1 VTDSPVAAVRALL
14 PWWVPWGNVLLCVPV
29 GAVASTL
36 AAWVARAIATGPL
49 RKALRAGALDPQE
62 RARLEHPFRR
72 SVVPVW
78 IGSGLLFGT
87 TSLLFGNELSRM
99 PAALVF
105 VVVAVA
111 SWWAPTLVLGR
122 RRRDPAKPRATWRQ
136 RVLVVALLLLL
147 YLRLPLTVAMCAAI
161 GFELDATAWIA
172 IAVGG
177 LAFVVHWTLGVGF
190 LLRALRIVRPASDR
204 LRAAVALAAERCKTR
219 APAAFELDAPL
230 ATAFALPAS
239 RCVVV
244 TTRTLEFLDE
254 RELASICTHE
264 VAHLTEGRL
273 AGVGRNS
280 IDLLLLSIAFFR
292 PILLW
297 IGLLPAAGLVVAA
310 YVMALV
316 VGRFTVARGET
327 RADAIAHAAEGDGG
341 VYLAALEKLH
351 REAGLPLTMTKHAHG
366 RRGFL
371 RMVFGRGGVHGS
383 FVERAAALGAEPPRD
398 LRSPS
403 RWRGLVARLAGVGV
417 LAATVATLIVVNLR
431 NFGWPLHG
439 DVEHPVTYLALGGD
453 LSAGLVSYAPELAR
467 EGRRD
472 DAVRALQIA
481 RGLNRSGP
489 FQLFVIAERLA
500 ELDQLDDARRALE
513 AARARYPRNAANDA
527 VLDELEPGWP
537 ARIAALEARLG
548 AEHAI
553 PGPAAPR

>member
-1 VTDSPVAAVRALL
+1 VRALL
-14 PWWVPWGNVLLCVPV
+14 PWWVPWGNLLLCVPV

-36 AAWVARAIATGPL
+36 AAWVAWAIATGPL

-62 RARLEHPFRR
+62 RARLEHPYRR
-72 SVVPVW
+72 SVVPVRV
-78 IGSGLLFGT
+78 GSGFLFGT
-87 TSLLFGNELSRM
+87 SSLLFGNELSRV

-105 VVVAVA
+105 VIVAVA
-111 SWWAPTLVLGR
+111 SWWTPSLVLRR
-122 RRRDPAKPRATWRQ
+122 RRRDPAKPRATWKQ
-136 RVLVVALLLLL
+136 RARIVALLLLL
-147 YLRLPLTVAMCAAI
+147 YFRLPLTVAMCAAI

-177 LAFVVHWTLGVGF
+177 LAFVVHWTLGIGF
-190 LLRALRIVRPASDR
+190 PMRALRIVRPASER
-204 LRAAVALAAERCKTR
+204 LRAAVALAAERCRTR
-219 APAAFELDAPL
+219 APAAFEIDAPL
-230 ATAFALPAS
+230 AAAFAVPAS

-310 YVMALV
+310 YVVAIV
-316 VGRFTVARGET
+316 VGRFTAARGEA

-383 FVERAAALGAEPPRD
+383 FAERATALGAEPPRD
-398 LRSPS
+398 ARPPS
-403 RWRGLVARLAGVGV
+403 RWRGAVARIAGVGV
-417 LAATVATLIVVNLR
+417 LAATVATLLAVSFR

-439 DVEHPVTYLALGGD
+439 DVGDPVTYLAFGGE

-467 EGRRD
+467 EGQRD

-481 RGLNRSGP
+481 RGLPRSGP
-489 FQLFVIAERLA
+489 FQLFLIAERLA

-513 AARARYPRNAANDA
+513 A
-527 VLDELEPGWP
+527 
-537 ARIAALEARLG
+537 RLG
-548 AEHAI
+548 AD
-553 PGPAAPR
+553 GR